1 MAELGLE
8 KVISV
13 GDLETKLGSKKFP
26 NFVAECEA
34 DFKKQVAVISD
45 YVLQNNEINMV
56 FVSGP
61 TSSGKTTFSNLFAKG
76 LTAAGRTTK
85 LISMDDYYKLS
96 EPIYDAEGRPDYES
110 IDTLEMDLL
119 YEDINKI
126 QKMEQVQIPTFDFK
140 MRARYF
146 EAHKVI
152 NPQPNDIYM
161 IEGLHGL
168 SSELFQKIDGS
179 RAVKIFIM
187 PNAKLYSDD
196 SILNKTD
203 MRILRRL
210 SRDVFHRGATAISTI
225 DFWPMIAAAEEKFI
239 HGYLQ
244 AADFYV
250 NSALPYEYSVI
261 VPKAREQIKISL
273 QLYERGELPPSDSV
287 RPGLYYADLE
297 RAVKK
302 ANRLLDACNEI
313 PRVNPSVVPA
323 DSILQE
329 FI

>member
-1 MAELGLE
+1 MAELGPE
-8 KVISV
+8 QVISV
-13 GDLETKLGSKKFP
+13 GDLENKLGSKKFLD
-26 NFVAECEA
+26 FVAECEA

-45 YVLQNNEINMV
+45 YVLQNEQIRMV

-61 TSSGKTTFSNLFAKG
+61 TSSGKTTFSSLFSKG
-76 LTAAGRTTK
+76 LTAAGRTTR
-85 LISMDDYYKLS
+85 LISLDDYYKLS

-110 IDTLEMDLL
+110 IETLDMDIF
-119 YEDINKI
+119 YEDLHKLQN
-126 QKMEQVQIPTFDFK
+126 MEQVRIPTFDFK
-140 MRARYF
+140 TRSRYF

-152 NPQPNDIYM
+152 RPQPDDVYM

-168 SSELFQKIDGS
+168 SPRIFEKIDAS

-239 HGYLQ
+239 PGYLKT
-244 AADFYV
+244 ADFYV

-273 QLYERGELPPSDSV
+273 KLYETGELPPSDSV
-287 RPGLYYADLE
+287 KPGLYYADLE
-297 RAVKK
+297 RAVKTAK
-302 ANRLLDACNEI
+302 RLLDACNEI
-313 PRVNPSVVPA
+313 PRVNPSVVPP